1 MTISAAR
8 RPSPAVNLG
17 FAVAA
22 GLMLGALAW
31 LVMLVPAED
40 GIREA
45 DVVLL
50 LVDHDAFASL
60 GATTEGKKV
69 IDTRGQWR

>member
-22 GLMLGALAW
+22 AVLTKPHTPPW
-31 LVMLVPAED
+31 SRRRVM
-40 GIREA
+40 
-45 DVVLL
+45 
-50 LVDHDAFASL
+50 
-60 GATTEGKKV
+60 T
-69 IDTRGQWR
+69 